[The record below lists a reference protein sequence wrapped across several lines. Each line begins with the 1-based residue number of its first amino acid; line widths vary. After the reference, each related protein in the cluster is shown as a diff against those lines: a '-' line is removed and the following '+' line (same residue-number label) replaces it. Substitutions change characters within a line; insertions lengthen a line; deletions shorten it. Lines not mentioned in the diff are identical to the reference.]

1 MRCLVMLTVVLCSFC
16 TVEAISRSKALLMS
30 VGAGGAIVGARSC
43 ITALGFTS
51 SGIKSGSWASTL
63 MSTVTYL
70 NGGRIPPG
78 SFVTTLESIGNLF
91 FFLFPILLLPGE
103 LLPNLYRLSGGSH
116 SPGLGDTETP
126 IKITSCPTHQ
136 QCLNSAPLP

>member
-78 SFVTTLESIGNLF
+78 SFVTTLESIGTSGF
-91 FFLFPILLLPGE
+91 SIETKIILGFI
-103 LLPNLYRLSGGSH
+103 GGI
-116 SPGLGDTETP
+116 LA
-126 IKITSCPTHQ
+126 IFITNK
-136 QCLNSAPLP
+136 LNIF